1 MITIQGLKNCPE
13 EMRADEDY
21 VVSLWQHEVQRVM
34 GDRISRSDDIAWF
47 ERKVKDLTK
56 LVSLLFCWSTS
67 RYYL

>member
-34 GDRISRSDDIAWF
+34 GDRISRSDDITWF

-67 RYYL
+67 RYCL

>member
-1 MITIQGLKNCPE
+1 MYIFVQGLKNCPE

-34 GDRISRSDDIAWF
+34 GDRISRADDSTWF

-56 LVSLLFCWSTS
+56 TVSSIVSPLETAV
-67 RYYL
+67 